1 MTHAGLM
8 KLFAVIASV
17 VIIAAGAGYALHVYS
32 RRSVSRPKPKPAGY
46 FGPRVVV
53 YSNSPAVSIANN
65 TTINVQIF
73 SAVPSAFAKT
83 GLSFYSI
90 AQDNQWNNS
99 VNDELLNA
107 TMLPGNASTG
117 RFFLS
122 AQFNSIAR
130 EWMSLLSP
138 DTGTNYPSLTVEA
151 VKTVVL
157 NGSMLLYQYY
167 NNIPFN
173 PFSLSVISANSTLL
187 ASTGLKSW
195 FGGSSVNLSDYSR
208 ISLTDISF
216 SLALVFPSVPIQVIS
231 ANASVN
237 GDMSYLDAGTG
248 VPAAASPESCHWAYY
263 YTYPSTTS
271 NTLEKT
277 TYANGTLPL
286 IGAHIGR
293 NADNGNSEID
303 VGASIIITNDS
314 INLNSNQVYVSS
326 GNSVTTTMSTQPSF
340 SHISN
345 VSTSVSGN
353 SYGAGA
359 ISESISEKLG
369 NSFSV
374 SQNRTTAI
382 IGVQGVEYEF
392 QHYSRYTYNYRYYWE
407 EFMCPPYRY
416 PPYLISQT
424 LVSKVYD
431 GNFTIGEII
440 HVNSTAGL
448 EVQAGYASIW
458 EAWVIQHFLLRDSN
472 GTIQLTDSG
481 NTSSYQAATIWAMT
495 YGWRNA
501 ASAYAEAAEAL
512 NIFSSALGLGL
523 AIIAAASAANIIDLD
538 STEAVVITT
547 AASII
552 AAATAQA
559 GTLLGLFSS
568 ISFISGSVQPI
579 NNYWVT
585 NQPLVGA
592 GSNYTM
598 PLYESSGA
606 VTFTLPN
613 GANYFFY
620 APEDFLN
627 ATAIAA

>member
-1 MTHAGLM
+1 M

-53 YSNSPAVSIANN
+53 YSNSPAGSIANN

-130 EWMSLLSP
+130 EWMSLLSK

-231 ANASVN
+231 ANASAN
-237 GDMSYLDAGTG
+237 REHSYSYAGTG

-286 IGAHIGR
+286 IGVHIGR
-293 NADNGNSEID
+293 NADQGNSLID
-303 VGASIIITNDS
+303 LAASVNVQNDT
-314 INLNSNQVYVSS
+314 IKLTSNQVYSNPS
-326 GNSVTTTMSTQPSF
+326 GSITTTMSTQPSF
-340 SHISN
+340 SHLAN
-345 VSTSVSGN
+345 VTVGTSGGVTSVIPEG
-353 SYGAGA
+353 
-359 ISESISEKLG
+359 ISEKLG
-369 NSFSV
+369 VNHSYA
-374 SQNRTTAI
+374 QNLTTALAGI
-382 IGVQGVEYEF
+382 QGVEYEF

-416 PPYLISQT
+416 PPYLLSKT
-424 LVSKVYD
+424 LVSEVYD
-431 GNFTIGEII
+431 GNFTIGEIV

-448 EVQAGYASIW
+448 NVVASPVSIAA
-458 EAWVIQHFLLRDSN
+458 AWVIQHYLLQDSN
-472 GTIQLTDSG
+472 GSVQLNASGSGTD
-481 NTSSYQAATIWAMT
+481 YQSPTIWAMT
-495 YGWRNA
+495 YGWLNA
-501 ASAYAEAAEAL
+501 ANAYKKAEQAL
-512 NIFSSALGLGL
+512 SIFSSALSMGL
-523 AIIAAASAANIIDLD
+523 AVIAAIAAANQLDFDAAGSL
-538 STEAVVITT
+538 
-547 AASII
+547 I
-552 AAATAQA
+552 ARTISLAATV
-559 GTLLGLFSS
+559 LGQFSTISS
-568 ISFISGSVQPI
+568 ISGITAGGAIWGFS
-579 NNYWVT
+579 NY
-585 NQPLVGA
+585 PLVSS

-598 PLYESSGA
+598 PFYESSSG
-606 VTFTLPN
+606 VMLTLPN
-613 GANYFFY
+613 GNSYFFY
-620 APEDFLN
+620 APEDYLN
-627 ATAIAA
+627 VTSIA